1 MSASRLCSSGAW
13 SAGRVLALILAAAFF
28 AGLVGCGVAPQSHSA
43 GRDQALTL
51 APGDLERYGIALVT
65 PSTVTGQEEERP
77 AVALTL
83 AEVLRQE
90 RPGIRVVTLP
100 ETLGA
105 VNEAGLADAYRQMFE
120 EYRNT
125 GLFRRE
131 TLALLGK
138 ATQVRFVAQLK
149 LSGFVQESS
158 GRFSAFGFRIM
169 ETKRADV
176 RVFLQIWDTSNGSV
190 AWEGLQ
196 ETTSSKESFS
206 EQRVTLRAVLS
217 EALAEL
223 VRRLP

>member
-1 MSASRLCSSGAW
+1 MWVSRIAVSRTRG
-13 SAGRVLALILAAAFF
+13 AGRILAVIIALTCIGGL
-28 AGLVGCGVAPQSHSA
+28 AGCSVAPQSHSA
-43 GRDQALTL
+43 GRDQALNL
-51 APGDLERYGIALVT
+51 AAGNLERYGIALVT

-83 AEVLRQE
+83 AEVLRRE

-105 VNEAGLADAYRQMFE
+105 VNEAGLADAYRQMYE

-131 TLALLGK
+131 TLAQLGT
-138 ATQVRFVAQLK
+138 ATRARYVGQIK
-149 LSGFVQESS
+149 LSGFAQESS
-158 GRFSAFGFRIM
+158 GRFSAFGIRIM

-196 ETTSSKESFS
+196 ETTYSQESFS
-206 EQRVTLRAVLS
+206 EQRVTLRTVLS